1 MVRDAMRRGSLQ
13 LLVLACVCAALRP
26 PESVL
31 RVRGGSVKD
40 ETVMTSAKDVIS
52 FAAYGKSS
60 GEKVSVFA
68 RAWMFLTSRLAV
80 AGSIVYAGRE
90 VHYAAGK
97 VDEGVQYLPI
107 NVQYLPIFAT
117 IFGVGVATYVGTT
130 VAPTIVAVSRNT
142 VSIVK
147 LPIVTVRQRFG
158 KRTAAKPAA
167 AESTSTATATAAAA
181 SDSSSLVSPPAS
193 ASLASTLDDS
203 TSATASDSDSSENA
217 AIFADHGIPGAAHSD
232 SVDATAAP
240 ACDAEDD
247 DEKE

>member
-167 AESTSTATATAAAA
+167 AEPTPTAATTAA
-181 SDSSSLVSPPAS
+181 NSSSLTSTPAS